1 MAQII
6 ASPRVRKEY
15 GARIRAADPA
25 ARFIVPSARD
35 GALAWDGDP
44 AKAEVC
50 CLSADMWEDLE
61 SRQLVLPALF
71 RLDQLRWFHS
81 FSAGVDS
88 PAFKV
93 ILDRG
98 TLLTNSSGASAPS
111 IAQYVIS
118 MMLYR
123 SKPFDAW
130 REQQSRHEWKPALG
144 RDLTGQTSGII
155 GTGAIGGEV
164 ARLAKAMGMRTIGMR
179 RSGKPARHIDEMVTA
194 RKLRYLLRE
203 SDFVVLACPLTKET
217 EGLLGAAQLAV
228 MKPTATLINVA
239 RGRIVDE
246 AALIDALEAGTIA
259 GACLDVFTVE
269 PLPETSPLWSMPNV
283 VVTPHNSGVSPLNM
297 ERAMGIFID
306 NLGRFVAGRPLRNR
320 VLEAGR

>member
-1 MAQII
+1 MNII
-6 ASPRVRKEY
+6 TSPQVQRDYRR
-15 GARIRAADPA
+15 RIRAADPR
-25 ARFIVPSARD
+25 ARFIVPAARD
-35 GALAWDGDP
+35 GALTWVGDP

-71 RLDQLRWFHS
+71 RLEGLRWFHS

-88 PAFKV
+88 PVFKL

-111 IAQYVIS
+111 IAQYVIA
-118 MMLYR
+118 MMLHR
-123 SKPFDAW
+123 SKPFETW
-130 REQQSRHEWKPALG
+130 RQQQERREWIPAPG
-144 RDLTGQTSGII
+144 RDLTGQTAGII

-164 ARLAKAMGMRTIGMR
+164 ARLAKALGMRTLGMR
-179 RSGKPARHIDEMVTA
+179 RSGKPARYIDEMVTA
-194 RKLRYLLRE
+194 RRLPYLLRE
-203 SDFVVLACPLTKET
+203 SDFVVLACPLTQET
-217 EGLLGAAQLAV
+217 EGLIGAAQLAS
-228 MKPTATLINVA
+228 MKQTATLINVA

-246 AALIDALEAGTIA
+246 AALIDALQRGAIA
-259 GACLDVFTVE
+259 GACLDVFAVE
-269 PLPETSPLWSMPNV
+269 PLPDTSPLWSMPNV

-297 ERAMGIFID
+297 ERAMAIFIE
-306 NLGRFVAGRPLRNR
+306 NLARFVAKKPLRNR

>member
-1 MAQII
+1 
-6 ASPRVRKEY
+6 
-15 GARIRAADPA
+15 
-25 ARFIVPSARD
+25 VPHVRD
-35 GALAWDGDP
+35 GAVAWEGDP
-44 AKAEVC
+44 AEAEVC

-61 SRQLVLPALF
+61 SRQMVLPALF
-71 RLDQLRWFHS
+71 RLEHLRWFHS

-88 PAFKV
+88 PAFKI

-111 IAQYVIS
+111 IAQYVIT
-118 MMLYR
+118 MMLHR
-123 SKPFDAW
+123 SKPVETW
-130 REQQSRHEWKPALG
+130 REQQARREWRPAQG
-144 RDLTGQTSGII
+144 RDLTGQTAGII

-164 ARLAKAMGMRTIGMR
+164 ARLAKAMGMRTIGAR
-179 RSGKPARHIDEMVTA
+179 RSGKPARHIDEMVTS
-194 RKLRYLLRE
+194 RRLRYLLRE
-203 SDFVVLACPLTKET
+203 SDFVVIACPLTKET
-217 EGLLGAAQLAV
+217 EGLIGAAELAA
-228 MKPTATLINVA
+228 MTPSATLINVA

-246 AALIDALEAGTIA
+246 AALIEALERGTID

-297 ERAMGIFID
+297 ERAMAIFID
-306 NLGRFVAGRPLRNR
+306 NLARFAAGKPLRNR